1 MTLRVPPGS
10 AMLRFCE
17 HCYFSRNSS
26 KQPKKSP
33 RWLSKPVRF
42 RNKSSLPT
50 PPTTTTTPH
59 SAPFNNPAGLACCP
73 WAGELL
79 KGGGGLDWNPGLQ
92 LAIPELLPS
101 LPPSLTPGEERK
113 GLRELIDPPPGPF
126 QGASAILI
134 LSPGGSWA
142 LSFRKYS
149 GYPFTLLDDLGQVP
163 VPL

>member
-26 KQPKKSP
+26 EQPKISP

-50 PPTTTTTPH
+50 PPTTTTTLH
-59 SAPFNNPAGLACCP
+59 SAPFNNLAGLACCP

-79 KGGGGLDWNPGLQ
+79 KGGGGLDWNPGPQ
-92 LAIPELLPS
+92 LAIAELLPS

-113 GLRELIDPPPGPF
+113 GLRELIDPPWPFPGSISYPHPF
-126 QGASAILI
+126 SRWELGSSFPEILQI
-134 LSPGGSWA
+134 
-142 LSFRKYS
+142 
-149 GYPFTLLDDLGQVP
+149 
-163 VPL
+163 PLHFAG